1 MYSDMSLQLTWFA
14 ERFRTLLTGV
24 DKLLT
29 TCSCS
34 ISVVRVRLYV
44 LSKVAVPL
52 ERFATFLT
60 EPANR

>member
-1 MYSDMSLQLTWFA
+1 
-14 ERFRTLLTGV
+14 V